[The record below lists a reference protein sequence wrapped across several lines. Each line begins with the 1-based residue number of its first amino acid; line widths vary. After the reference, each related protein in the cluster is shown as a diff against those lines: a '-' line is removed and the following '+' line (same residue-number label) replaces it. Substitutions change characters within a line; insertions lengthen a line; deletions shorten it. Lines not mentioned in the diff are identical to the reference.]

1 MGMFGE
7 SLVRLS
13 TFCLA
18 LVVYST
24 QASPGQG
31 MESNATLSSAPL
43 LKHPCDSK
51 SSQAHKLAIRY
62 LFISLFSSL
71 FLPESCALFPPLAR
85 GRISLVGTGRR
96 MKVTPSIV
104 VCTYPWAAATQARV
118 KAVLAGTKWER
129 DEGTPRARALTAHLL
144 PGSCRYR
151 YHDWNKMCKREAYH
165 HTNISVTGLSSGHE
179 ALMPNAMSENCKWPC
194 TILVPLSTFRLMM
207 NESLS
212 W

>member
-1 MGMFGE
+1 M
-7 SLVRLS
+7 LH
-13 TFCLA
+13 CL
-18 LVVYST
+18 
-24 QASPGQG
+24 Q
-31 MESNATLSSAPL
+31 
-43 LKHPCDSK
+43 HPC
-51 SSQAHKLAIRY
+51 SSTPATQKAARHISWQFVIY
-62 LFISLFSSL
+62 LFRYFPPFFSLS
-71 FLPESCALFPPLAR
+71 SCALFPPLAR
-85 GRISLVGTGRR
+85 GRISLVGTRRR